1 MGMTNSNKNNQEWKI
16 QKKWNPFNSY
26 KLLVQVDRWKH
37 IKRGKPVP
45 PPILVTVD
53 PSNTCNLN
61 CEWCNAEYVRRERK
75 GFLSKNIL
83 LKLADFLPCW
93 GKGHPDVN
101 PGVKAICIAGGG
113 EPLLNP
119 ATAEFIEKVTSSG
132 IEVGVVTN
140 GTEISKYIDSIS
152 LCTWV
157 GVSIDAASPA
167 TFNNT
172 KKVNSAKNNFNN
184 IIDNINNL
192 VEYSKRN
199 NKKLAHHHPAYGVS
213 YKYLLYKD
221 NIGEIYQAAKLA
233 KEIGCKNI
241 HFRPAG
247 TAWKKLGT
255 SEEITFTDDQIA
267 LFESQIAK
275 AFELDDEN
283 FGVYGVTHK
292 FNSQFERAN
301 NFAKCYAVFMTAVI
315 MPPFGKDALEDS
327 FVLGL
332 CCDRRGDSRL
342 ELGRNIVDVE
352 DIHRIW
358 GSDKHWSIHDSVR
371 VEHECPRCTYQ
382 PHNEIF
388 ENVIQ
393 KDSMTYRFI

>member
-1 MGMTNSNKNNQEWKI
+1 M
-16 QKKWNPFNSY
+16 
-26 KLLVQVDRWKH
+26 
-37 IKRGKPVP
+37 
-45 PPILVTVD
+45 
-53 PSNTCNLN
+53 LN
-61 CEWCNAEYVRRERK
+61 
-75 GFLSKNIL
+75 
-83 LKLADFLPCW
+83 LADFLPCW
-93 GKGHPDVN
+93 GKGHPEVN

-119 ATAEFIEKVTSSG
+119 STAEFIEKVTSNG

-140 GTEISKYIDSIS
+140 GTNISKYIDSLS

-157 GVSIDAASPA
+157 GVSIDAASPD

-172 KKVNSAKNNFNN
+172 KKVNSANNKFNN
-184 IIDNINNL
+184 IIDSINTL

-199 NKKLAHHHPAYGVS
+199 NEKLAHQHPAYGVS
-213 YKYLLYKD
+213 YKFLLYKD
-221 NIGEIYQAAKLA
+221 NVGEIYQAAKLA

-255 SEEITFTDDQIA
+255 SDEITFTDDQIA
-267 LFESQIAK
+267 LFEDQIAK
-275 AFELDDEN
+275 AFELDDER

-315 MPPFGKDALEDS
+315 MPPFGKDAPEDS

-332 CCDRRGDSRL
+332 CCDRRGDSKL

-352 DIHRIW
+352 DINKIW

-371 VEHECPRCTYQ
+371 VKHECPRCTYQ